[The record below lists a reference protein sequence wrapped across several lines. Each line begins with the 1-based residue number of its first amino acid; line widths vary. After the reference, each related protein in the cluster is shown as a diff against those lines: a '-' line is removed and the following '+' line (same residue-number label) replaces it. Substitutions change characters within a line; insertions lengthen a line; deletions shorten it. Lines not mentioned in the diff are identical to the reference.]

1 MGTIRLNCEIIN
13 EFNKTNKRMYTFKQM
28 FPNIN
33 IEAQQDEIVS
43 IVKFGKKG
51 KAYLIYGKIA
61 RIVELV

>member
-1 MGTIRLNCEIIN
+1 
-13 EFNKTNKRMYTFKQM
+13 MYTFKQM